1 MPYDSQA
8 TRERILA
15 AATTEFAGHGVAGAR
30 IDRIAAAAGAN
41 KRAIYDYFGDK
52 EALFAVVL
60 ERELSDCAEAVP
72 VAGGDLGDYAERLLE
87 YHAARPEALRLLLWE
102 ALEFSDR
109 QPVPAE
115 HVRIDKYSRRAEAI
129 AGTNQVSVDEARVL
143 LFLTIGLVN
152 WGAAVPQLNKMIIGD
167 GHSAGWYRETIARAV
182 RALAQGVTA
191 R

>member
-15 AATTEFAGHGVAGAR
+15 AATTEFARHGVAGAR

-52 EALFAVVL
+52 DALFAVVL
-60 ERELSDCAEAVP
+60 EQELSDCAEAVP

-87 YHAARPEALRLLLWE
+87 YHAARPEALRLLLWD
-102 ALEFSDR
+102 ALEFLGR
-109 QPVPAE
+109 EPLPAE
-115 HVRIDKYSRRAEAI
+115 DVRTDKYSKRAEAI
-129 AGTNQVSVDEARVL
+129 ATTNQVSVDDARVL